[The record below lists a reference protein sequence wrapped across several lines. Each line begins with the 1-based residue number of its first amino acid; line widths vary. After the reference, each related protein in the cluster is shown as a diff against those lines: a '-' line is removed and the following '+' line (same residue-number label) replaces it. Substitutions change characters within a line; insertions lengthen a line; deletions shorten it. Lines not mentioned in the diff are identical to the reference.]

1 MIAAGRNIGKRSW
14 YIAKP
19 TAEELYNLNTKI
31 LVFCNNPN
39 MVTKWNRWE
48 SKLKISIL
56 KKVFLSVLCFCFVLF
71 CFSMLWLLFVLFLG
85 DVGVFLASY
94 TRPHARRLSLFF
106 ELDKFLTV
114 DQYLCF
120 VSFPVWAVGRK
131 TEGADCRAE
140 KDWRCNQV
148 KLNSRITELITEPR
162 RSFTHKT
169 LYKNAYLL
177 QATKWSKPK
186 LIALHIPIKPIVSFL
201 CHARRV

>member
-39 MVTKWNRWE
+39 MVTTWNRWE

-71 CFSMLWLLFVLFLG
+71 CFSMLWLLFVSFLG

-94 TRPHARRLSLFF
+94 TRPHAPRLSLFF
-106 ELDKFLTV
+106 CLNLWVGQIFNCWPVSLFCFFSCLSSWKKNWRSRLQSWKRLTL
-114 DQYLCF
+114 QP
-120 VSFPVWAVGRK
+120 SK
-131 TEGADCRAE
+131 TE
-140 KDWRCNQV
+140 
-148 KLNSRITELITEPR
+148 
-162 RSFTHKT
+162 FTYYWINYWT
-169 LYKNAYLL
+169 
-177 QATKWSKPK
+177 ATFFHP
-186 LIALHIPIKPIVSFL
+186 
-201 CHARRV
+201 